1 MFVFF
6 SPEFC
11 DEKAKYQGKMI
22 DEVDLIA
29 IGTSSLQRMLA
40 HQDYYSNIIL

>member
-29 IGTSSLQRMLA
+29 ITWYFLVAAHASSSGLL
-40 HQDYYSNIIL
+40 